1 MEVEKGRGVPSRL
14 PSFTVEAAASRPDNP
29 GMDQTT
35 DEITSPAR
43 AQDAQFAALY
53 AELHRIARR
62 EARRYGDLAGLGT
75 TTLLHDAYLQLAQR
89 DALQLAER
97 GQFLAYAAR
106 AMRGLVI
113 DRARARGAQKRG
125 GDLAFQSLDT
135 QTAESIA
142 DPGTLVSIGDA
153 LDDLAAL
160 EPALAHL
167 VDLKFFCG
175 FTMHEIAAQQG
186 VSLRTIERQWEKAR
200 GLLYLTLKDG

>member
-1 MEVEKGRGVPSRL
+1 MEEATDPAAL
-14 PSFTVEAAASRPDNP
+14 ADAAAP
-29 GMDQTT
+29 
-35 DEITSPAR
+35 R
-43 AQDAQFAALY
+43 AHDAQFAALY
-53 AELHRIARR
+53 TELHRIARR
-62 EARRYGDLAGLGT
+62 EARRYGDLVPADT
-75 TTLLHDAYLQLAQR
+75 TTLLHDVYLQLAHR
-89 DALQLAER
+89 DALQFPER

-125 GDLAFQSLDT
+125 GDLAILSLDT
-135 QTAESIA
+135 QTAESIE
-142 DPGTLVSIGDA
+142 DPSTLQGIGEA
-153 LDDLAAL
+153 LDELAAL

-175 FTMHEIAAQQG
+175 FTMHEIAKQQG